1 MNAFFVA
8 AELLRRP
15 ELRGLPVIV
24 GGHGSPNERGVVATA
39 SYEARAQ
46 GVRSAMPLRAAWRR
60 CPNAVFLP
68 VDYRH
73 YARVSQRIKREL
85 RHISRKIEDAGLDE
99 SYLDISGTPGAPAE
113 IGRTVKEQIKAATR
127 LDCSVGIGPNKLLA
141 KLATDLGK
149 PDGLTILTEADIP
162 ERVWPLPVARLPGV
176 GPKTAAQLAML
187 NVATIGE
194 LAGMPLSTLIEHFG
208 EVHGTRLHEAARGI
222 DTSPLVLRW
231 RRRSYSRQ
239 VTFQQDIAEP
249 EALLAPLCD
258 LCRSVIAEAQRHHFL
273 VRTAGVTVRFADF
286 ETLRRQTTFAEP
298 TGDANAIQGALRRC
312 LDRMPLAK
320 KVRLIGVRLSGLMH
334 PKAGNTLAN
343 QAHRPARM
351 VEAPTIEKPEPRVT
365 L

>member
-8 AELLRRP
+8 VELLRRP

-24 GGHGSPNERGVVATA
+24 GGHGNPKERGVVATA

-46 GVRSAMPLRAAWRR
+46 GIRSAMPLRTAWRR

-85 RHISRKIEDAGLDE
+85 RRIAPKLEDAGLDE
-99 SYLDISGTPGAPAE
+99 SYLDISAMPGAPAE
-113 IGRTVKEQIKAATR
+113 IGRTVKERIKAATR

-141 KLATDLGK
+141 KLATGLGK

-162 ERVWPLPVARLPGV
+162 ERVWPLPAARLPGV
-176 GPKTAAQLAML
+176 GPKTAARLAML
-187 NVATIGE
+187 NVATIGQ
-194 LAGMPLSTLIEHFG
+194 LAGLPLATLIEHFG
-208 EVHGTRLHEAARGI
+208 EVHGTHLHEAARGI
-222 DTSPLVLRW
+222 DTSPLVQRW
-231 RRRSYSRQ
+231 RRRSFSRQ
-239 VTFQQDIAEP
+239 VTFQRDVAER

-258 LCRSVIAEAQRHHFL
+258 LCRSVVAEAQRHHFL

-286 ETLRRQTTFAEP
+286 ETVRRQTTFAEP
-298 TGDANAIQGALRRC
+298 TGDAEAIEEALRRC
-312 LDRMPLAK
+312 LGRMPLPE

-343 QAHRPARM
+343 QAYARLL
-351 VEAPTIEKPEPRVT
+351 EAPAVKKPERRAT